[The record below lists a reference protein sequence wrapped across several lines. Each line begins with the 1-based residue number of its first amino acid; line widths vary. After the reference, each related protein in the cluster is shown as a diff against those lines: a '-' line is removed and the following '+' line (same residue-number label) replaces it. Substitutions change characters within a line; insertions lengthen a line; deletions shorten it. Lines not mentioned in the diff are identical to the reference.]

1 MFNNYEEL
9 PQFLIEHVLT
19 VSKEKDIKN
28 ISLQDI
34 NGWYELMEENKWAI
48 QDNTII
54 ILLKNMKM

>member
-9 PQFLIEHVLT
+9 PQSLIEHILT

-34 NGWYELMEENKWAI
+34 NGWYELMEENK
-48 QDNTII
+48 
-54 ILLKNMKM
+54 